1 MATVLPPNPHLDH
14 LKKQAKDLLKSF
26 QSGDSQICASVQQYL
41 PRFSR
46 LSPDEFTLHDA
57 QHVIARQYGFDNWPA
72 LRQAIK
78 EMAATRHR
86 SVPIADRLDEK
97 LKRHIDALGFH
108 SVGAYRIWCHKQGLD
123 KGLDKSDEQLQKEC
137 ELFQLWQK
145 TRRPDPKPDY
155 RPSQVRFITLA
166 YEGKTS
172 GIWEGWTRLFA
183 NVEDPAER
191 KAFYRLLVHCE
202 KYARIDG
209 KLLAPLARYH
219 RDWLRPIED
228 WYPQSQNKRRQFG
241 ELVRY
246 LLAHYEVP
254 FFMDGVWRETFFAD
268 GAWHQEDLTVI
279 RRQQAWFMHVAQG
292 GNIRAMD
299 TEIALTKR
307 MAHLIFEVPD
317 VESVSMGLRWA
328 QFLGMGGSRNLVSAV
343 VHSRLRDFM
352 EDEPFWAT
360 VVLFLANQPMLEP
373 TYVGPIVDYI
383 YNQKFAPQQTRGP
396 DGNLAEGPPLQ
407 PHFTMKGRSI
417 DKLLRQVEAW
427 HGEFAL
433 DQHVDWEEWSSS
445 GLRGYECEE
454 EDGHLGATLRWSV
467 RELCDSWALAEES
480 QAMSHCVK
488 SYARRCAKGEY
499 SIWSLQAEG
508 AQQKRPNVLT
518 IAVDNRRR
526 LVIEFRGKYN
536 MRPNDK
542 KRTAKQRRQTSKPY
556 LHLLRKSPE
565 IMRRWME
572 REQLRH
578 G

>member
-1 MATVLPPNPHLDH
+1 
-14 LKKQAKDLLKSF
+14 
-26 QSGDSQICASVQQYL
+26 
-41 PRFSR
+41 
-46 LSPDEFTLHDA
+46 
-57 QHVIARQYGFDNWPA
+57 
-72 LRQAIK
+72 
-78 EMAATRHR
+78 
-86 SVPIADRLDEK
+86 
-97 LKRHIDALGFH
+97 
-108 SVGAYRIWCHKQGLD
+108 
-123 KGLDKSDEQLQKEC
+123 
-137 ELFQLWQK
+137 
-145 TRRPDPKPDY
+145 
-155 RPSQVRFITLA
+155 
-166 YEGKTS
+166 
-172 GIWEGWTRLFA
+172 
-183 NVEDPAER
+183 
-191 KAFYRLLVHCE
+191 
-202 KYARIDG
+202 
-209 KLLAPLARYH
+209 
-219 RDWLRPIED
+219 
-228 WYPQSQNKRRQFG
+228 
-241 ELVRY
+241 
-246 LLAHYEVP
+246 
-254 FFMDGVWRETFFAD
+254 
-268 GAWHQEDLTVI
+268 
-279 RRQQAWFMHVAQG
+279 
-292 GNIRAMD
+292 MD

-317 VESVSMGLRWA
+317 MESVSMGLRWA

-343 VHSRLRDFM
+343 VRSRLRDFM

-383 YNQKFAPQQTRGP
+383 YNQKFALQQTRGP

-454 EDGHLGATLRWSV
+454 EDGPLGATLRWSV
-467 RELCDSWALAEES
+467 RELCDSWALAEEG
-480 QAMSHCVK
+480 QTMCHCVK

-499 SIWSLQAEG
+499 SVWSLQAEG
-508 AQQKRPNVLT
+508 TQQKRPNVLT

-526 LVIEFRGKYN
+526 RVIEFRGKYN
-536 MRPNDK
+536 MVPNDK
-542 KRTAKQRRQTSKPY
+542 QRTAKQRDQTSKPY